1 MAVVQIK
8 YAPSWRFLAIADV
21 EEVRAAHNAGMYVLQ
36 SVLFIVEGEGV
47 DAAEEAFD
55 LTNNPGRQEERER
68 VYGTGRS
75 VSSGDIVSIDDD
87 EQWLCLS
94 FGWAKL

>member
-1 MAVVQIK
+1 MSVVQIK
-8 YAPSWRFLAIADV
+8 YAPSWRFLTQDNV
-21 EEVRAAHNAGMYVLQ
+21 EEVRTAHNAGMYVLQ

-75 VSSGDIVSIDDD
+75 VSTGDIVSIDDD